1 MNNKLKGT
9 WNPND
14 IIYNIGEP
22 PDYAY
27 LIVTGTVE
35 FYSSQNIILGD
46 AGPSE
51 VFGEISCYLNRNHSV
66 TAKAKT
72 HVVAK
77 KIEKNELS
85 KIIKKTHPVVIGM
98 LRGTYHRLIESN
110 AKTEDYVKDVEKYS
124 MMYEKSLEDSE
135 IIKSRIDNIQNKLDN
150 NSKQNKET
158 K

>member
-1 MNNKLKGT
+1 MNNKLKGM
-9 WNPND
+9 WNPGD
-14 IIYNIGEP
+14 TIYTIGDP

-35 FYSSQNIILGD
+35 FCSAQNVKLGE

-51 VFGEISCYLNRNHSV
+51 VFGEISSYLNRNHSV

-85 KIIKKTHPVVIGM
+85 KIIRKTHPVVIGM
-98 LRGTYHRLIESN
+98 LRGTYHRLTESN
-110 AKTEDYVKDVEKYS
+110 AKTEDYVKDVEKYN
-124 MMYEKSLEDSE
+124 MMYKRSLEDSE
-135 IIKSRIDNIQNKLDN
+135 LIKDKINNIQNKIDYN
-150 NSKQNKET
+150 AKNNKEE
-158 K
+158 

>member
-9 WNPND
+9 WNPGET
-14 IIYNIGEP
+14 IYTIGDP

-35 FYSSQNIILGD
+35 FCSSQNVKLGE

-51 VFGEISCYLNRNHSV
+51 VFGEISSYLNRNHSV

-85 KIIKKTHPVVIGM
+85 KIIKQTHPVVIGM

-110 AKTEDYVKDVEKYS
+110 AKTEDYVKDVEKYN
-124 MMYEKSLEDSE
+124 MMYKRSLEDSE
-135 IIKSRIDNIQNKLDN
+135 LIKDKINNIQNKLDDNAKN
-150 NSKQNKET
+150 NQEE
-158 K
+158 